1 MLHLNG
7 TYLSHVYL
15 KADRASAVVSTG
27 LTLYHPLSAGGQKKR
42 WSGPYPAQRDP
53 RPHTGC
59 WWRLLLRNNVYPD
72 SQWGFRTR
80 CIALSAYILAA
91 TRFDSSKNMWSTTE
105 HSVLMNPAL
114 CLPGKNTNEHPLN
127 WMSHSPRWQRVTQKY
142 SWGCTDSPKTRTL
155 ILAGSNR
162 ASWCS
167 VPPLLTNRD
176 FSCVCHKL
184 QRPSSEGH
192 PPEKITRP

>member
-80 CIALSAYILAA
+80 CIYPGPRGLL
-91 TRFDSSKNMWSTTE
+91 N
-105 HSVLMNPAL
+105 NP
-114 CLPGKNTNEHPLN
+114 PRGKNRAAKRRDARRVSGERRKPL
-127 WMSHSPRWQRVTQKY
+127 V
-142 SWGCTDSPKTRTL
+142 
-155 ILAGSNR
+155 
-162 ASWCS
+162 ASATFFP
-167 VPPLLTNRD
+167 V
-176 FSCVCHKL
+176 
-184 QRPSSEGH
+184 EGV
-192 PPEKITRP
+192 KSITRPIKY